1 MNTKRVCSSTVNDEK
16 KYRYAD
22 FFPLYNDTRGQ
33 IMIIKQLISKRL
45 ENDNQAEKVYS
56 FIASTDRAD
65 RYGDIINQSG
75 WELDSYERNPI
86 LLLNH
91 EHNSLPI
98 GRGKVRIAPEGLIID
113 VEFDMEDSRAAEIAG
128 KVERGFLNAVS
139 VGFTPLKAIS
149 RASLAKDHAAYSDQG
164 GSYFEKAELLEVSIV
179 TIPANSD
186 ATAIAA
192 KSYDEKIKSMI
203 QEEVRSSLA
212 SLPSSSVLKHI
223 LEVREDEDSF
233 TIIFAKPPGIEEES
247 GHDMKEDEEEM
258 MMDKEEE
265 EEMKEYEQS
274 ALIKAL
280 LSIQEK

>member
-1 MNTKRVCSSTVNDEK
+1 
-16 KYRYAD
+16 
-22 FFPLYNDTRGQ
+22 
-33 IMIIKQLISKRL
+33 MIRKQLISKRL
-45 ENDNQAEKVYS
+45 ESDDQADKVYS
-56 FIASTDRAD
+56 FIASTDKAD

-98 GRGKVRIAPEGLIID
+98 GRGKVKIAAEGLIID
-113 VEFDMEDSRAAEIAG
+113 VEFDMEDERAAEIAG

-139 VGFTPLKAIS
+139 VGFTPLKAVS
-149 RASLAKDHAAYSDQG
+149 RANLPREHAAYSDEG

-192 KSYDEKIKSMI
+192 KGYDDQIRTMI
-203 QEEVRSSLA
+203 QEEVQSSIKALPA
-212 SLPSSSVLKHI
+212 SAVLKHI
-223 LEVREDEDSF
+223 LEVREEEDSF
-233 TIIFAKPPGIEEES
+233 TIVFAKPMSEMEED
-247 GHDMKEDEEEM
+247 GYKEDSEDEEM
-258 MMDKEEE
+258 MMDDEEE
-265 EEMKEYEQS
+265 KEDLERS

-280 LSIQEK
+280 LSLKENTHE